1 MTIVKLQ
8 SKKSRNIYTTYMITL
23 PKDYVEALGWKPGDK
38 LVVELAEREG
48 KRGLFIYKL
57 KA

>member
-8 SKKSRNIYTTYMITL
+8 AKKSRNIYTTYMITL
-23 PKDYVEALGWKPGDK
+23 PKDYVEALGWEPGDK

-48 KRGLFIYKL
+48 KKGLFIYRL
-57 KA
+57 E